1 MDGMGYEW
9 HTTLQ
14 FIKPDLVDKVVKSL
28 NFKTHRDSLH
38 NSCGD
43 TGIPVHLCRTKLFHI
58 GYVLH
63 TSSLGIP
70 VRLYFWTC
78 KVVAVADSW
87 FIHWPMLVIYRCTYD
102 YICIDMYMSIYIY
115 IRCFFCVQPNSRNG
129 TGKRNLGWMFREKWV
144 KAYNDFNQICHQLG
158 FNHDQR
164 WAGQKLCRSSS
175 KDWRPK
181 SYHWTLAT
189 TIQGVAHLEMLG
201 RTCFKGICRI

>member
-43 TGIPVHLCRTKLFHI
+43 TGIPVHLCPAKLFHI
-58 GYVLH
+58 GYALH

-102 YICIDMYMSIYIY
+102 YICIDIYMSIYIY
-115 IRCFFCVQPNSRNG
+115 TLF
-129 TGKRNLGWMFREKWV
+129 L
-144 KAYNDFNQICHQLG
+144 L
-158 FNHDQR
+158 
-164 WAGQKLCRSSS
+164 L
-175 KDWRPK
+175 RPTEL
-181 SYHWTLAT
+181 SPMTLA
-189 TIQGVAHLEMLG
+189 
-201 RTCFKGICRI
+201 KGIWVGCLGKHE

>member
-115 IRCFFCVQPNSRNG
+115 MYIRCFFCVQPNSRNG
-129 TGKRNLGWMFREKWV
+129 TGKRNLGWMFREK
-144 KAYNDFNQICHQLG
+144 
-158 FNHDQR
+158 
-164 WAGQKLCRSSS
+164 
-175 KDWRPK
+175 
-181 SYHWTLAT
+181 
-189 TIQGVAHLEMLG
+189 
-201 RTCFKGICRI
+201 